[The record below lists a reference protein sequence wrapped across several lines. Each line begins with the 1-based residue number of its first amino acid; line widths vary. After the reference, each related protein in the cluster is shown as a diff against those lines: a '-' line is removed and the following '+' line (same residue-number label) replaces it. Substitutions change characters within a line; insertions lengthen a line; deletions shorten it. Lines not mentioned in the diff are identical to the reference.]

1 MENSVGIL
9 VHGNNHFVVRGPLPD
24 PETARALAQHWSII
38 HIGATPPSTLDKWQI
53 ITREFRENL
62 TWAVVIPG
70 DGEISPAV
78 HQLLSELSQ
87 RGIPIHDSRLAGW

>member
-62 TWAVVIPG
+62 TWQSSYLATVK
-70 DGEISPAV
+70 SP
-78 HQLLSELSQ
+78 QPS
-87 RGIPIHDSRLAGW
+87 INY